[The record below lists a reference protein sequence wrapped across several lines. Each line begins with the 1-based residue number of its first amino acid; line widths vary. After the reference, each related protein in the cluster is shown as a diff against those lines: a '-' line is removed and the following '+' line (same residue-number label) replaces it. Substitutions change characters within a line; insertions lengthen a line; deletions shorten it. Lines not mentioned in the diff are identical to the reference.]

1 MPASSG
7 CGAPKSAPR
16 WKSHRGPGD
25 SLSDNNP
32 NAPVRSLAFRP
43 DRQGLVT
50 FLILDEQ
57 RRVDV
62 LDVRWLS

>member
-1 MPASSG
+1 
-7 CGAPKSAPR
+7 
-16 WKSHRGPGD
+16 
-25 SLSDNNP
+25 
-32 NAPVRSLAFRP
+32 VRSLAFRP